1 MGPPCSA
8 VFVYALQ
15 SGPACRAWQSFA
27 LSRPS
32 AGFLLRLSGARLE
45 SWLCAPTARPLWC
58 VLAKLYKTFAS
69 SQIGSPF
76 PVYNSLQLLLSL
88 PRTSISLSQDSTLY
102 IEHYSGRL
110 GRLSVL
116 VAVTQVY
123 PISYSTLHIP
133 RQLDNKQSRR
143 IVDIKPICN
152 STVTE
157 LELAEWTGQQHL
169 WPKISKTNIVSSV
182 SLFIFLLL
190 LLFFGEIYFIVHVQ
204 LYI

>member
-1 MGPPCSA
+1 MHSSQVPRVVLDNRLLSLVPLL
-8 VFVYALQ
+8 VFFSVSLELVWSLDYALQ
-15 SGPACRAWQSFA
+15 PPALCVYWRNYIK
-27 LSRPS
+27 PS
-32 AGFLLRLSGARLE
+32 PRLKLGRLSLYITLYNFYY
-45 SWLCAPTARPLWC
+45 LCL
-58 VLAKLYKTFAS
+58 VF
-69 SQIGSPF
+69 
-76 PVYNSLQLLLSL
+76 
-88 PRTSISLSQDSTLY
+88 LSQDSTLY

-169 WPKISKTNIVSSV
+169 
-182 SLFIFLLL
+182 
-190 LLFFGEIYFIVHVQ
+190 
-204 LYI
+204 

>member
-45 SWLCAPTARPLWC
+45 SWLCARTARPLC

-69 SQIGSPF
+69 RLKLGR
-76 PVYNSLQLLLSL
+76 LSL
-88 PRTSISLSQDSTLY
+88 YITLYNFYYLCLVFLSQDSTLY